1 MATVA
6 TYRLD
11 SRTIELCAHHATG
24 RWPFGVTTVRGLHDG
39 QCEDCAVE
47 AALRAARSEARSVAA
62 MRGKLNRRRAHGRAG
77 GK

>member
-1 MATVA
+1 MTATVA

-47 AALRAARSEARSVAA
+47 AARSEARSVAA